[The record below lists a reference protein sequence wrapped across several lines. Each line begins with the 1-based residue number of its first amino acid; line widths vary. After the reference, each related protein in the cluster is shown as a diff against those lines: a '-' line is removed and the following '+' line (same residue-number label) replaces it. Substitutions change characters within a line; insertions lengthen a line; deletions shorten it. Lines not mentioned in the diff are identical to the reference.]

1 MAVLID
7 THAHLDDEQFAG
19 DLPAVLER
27 ACAAGVVQIVAVA
40 TTARIERRLHCP
52 RVAAIRNIFA
62 TVGIHPNHAAEAAPT
77 AWDEVV
83 ALAGERRKWS
93 ASARRAWTA
102 TGMTRHFRSRKTT
115 LPATW
120 T

>member
-27 ACAAGVVQIVAVA
+27 ARAAGVAQIVAVA
-40 TTARIERRLHCP
+40 TTAP
-52 RVAAIRNIFA
+52 DSAACVSLAANHPNLFA

-83 ALAGERRKWS
+83 ALAGKARSGRRS
-93 ASARRAWTA
+93 AKRGWTGIGTTRR
-102 TGMTRHFRSRKTT
+102 FRCRKTIS
-115 LPATW
+115 PAIW
-120 T
+120 S